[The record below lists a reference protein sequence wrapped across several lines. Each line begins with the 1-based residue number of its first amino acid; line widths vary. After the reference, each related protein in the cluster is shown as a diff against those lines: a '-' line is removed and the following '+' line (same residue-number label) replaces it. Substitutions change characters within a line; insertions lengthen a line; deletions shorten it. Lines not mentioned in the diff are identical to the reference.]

1 MTMFPAIGL
10 RSTPK
15 GGFGNRLLNYMNL
28 HELSSHLEVPFFNPN
43 QRDRRWIEGINRRPV
58 IPLAMR
64 RKVLLEREDLHR
76 DDFLDRAKQWVAG
89 GVTIIPKPR
98 LLTDA
103 LVRYA
108 RVPPKKF
115 VSHRFELCPT
125 HKKQR
130 DTVPA
135 VVLHLRGGDFEGW
148 KPGAVLGEEYYRDAL
163 ALVDHDG
170 FAESSVRICTD
181 DQSHPALPG
190 LRQFLTQSK
199 RLVPLEG
206 CEEPFSCDY
215 AALIH
220 APRVISSPSTFAIT
234 AGLIGGG
241 GVIHNKAWVDSRI
254 QAGEAFWQA
263 VRDNSVV
270 GYDVLAEV

>member
-1 MTMFPAIGL
+1 MIMFPAIGL

-15 GGFGNRLLNYMNL
+15 GRFGNRLLNYMNL
-28 HELSSHLEVPFFNPN
+28 HELSSHLGVPFFNPN
-43 QRDRRWIEGINRRPV
+43 RRDRRWIRRINRRPV

-64 RKVLLEREDLHR
+64 RTVLLEREDLHR
-76 DDFLDRAKQWVAG
+76 DDFLDRARQWVAD

-98 LLTDA
+98 LLTEA
-103 LVRYA
+103 LVRYG
-108 RVPPKKF
+108 RVPPKEF
-115 VSHRFELCPT
+115 VAHRFKLCPT
-125 HKKQR
+125 HKR
-130 DTVPA
+130 RNDAAPA

-148 KPGAVLGEEYYRDAL
+148 KPGAVLGEQYYRDAL
-163 ALVDHDG
+163 ALVDENG

-181 DQSHPALPG
+181 DENHPALPG
-190 LRQFLTQSK
+190 LRQFLTQSE
-199 RLVPLEG
+199 RIVPAEG

-215 AALIH
+215 AALIQ

-254 QAGEAFWQA
+254 EAGEAFWHA
-263 VRDNSVV
+263 VRDKNVV